1 MQACR
6 CSLAAP
12 SDAASL
18 ASGEKLEVKIDRQ
31 KVGEET
37 AALWRRFG
45 AWCAISEWH
54 PAVKQCE
61 ETRDGDTVFRTLTL
75 RNGVKV
81 KEKLLDKT
89 PTSYRYAIVESPLP
103 VKNFEGQFPITPGDD
118 AVHVMWSATYDA
130 ADGKTERD
138 ARSLVDGSFKHA
150 LTSIKSKLGDK
161 ASAKPVLLDCARY
174 MPTAGVTVAV
184 PCDQ

>member
-1 MQACR
+1 MK
-6 CSLAAP
+6 SLITALLIASLP
-12 SDAASL
+12 MLVSSTVDAASL
-18 ASGEKLEVKIDRQ
+18 ASGEKLEVKVDRQ

-81 KEKLLDKT
+81 KEAARQDTDKLPLRHRREPAAGQELRGT
-89 PTSYRYAIVESPLP
+89 VLHHPRRRRSPH
-103 VKNFEGQFPITPGDD
+103 
-118 AVHVMWSATYDA
+118 HVV
-130 ADGKTERD
+130 RN
-138 ARSLVDGSFKHA
+138 L
-150 LTSIKSKLGDK
+150 
-161 ASAKPVLLDCARY
+161 
-174 MPTAGVTVAV
+174 
-184 PCDQ
+184 